1 MRFVHELAKLDVYGL
16 SDLIE
21 KKLITVVSKILTS
34 HYKRFMDND
43 IEMESFKVE
52 LDKIAP
58 SAQFRSEEN
67 RIDAIR
73 SLSVYK
79 FKEQYMGVVSTF
91 VRDKIIKHY
100 LEWKIGDTR
109 KAAVEAAFLLYA
121 KKGKRVAMNQM
132 TEILEKIL
140 NVGMSDPDEEVKK
153 TVFNCLKKNLSAEEG
168 FSEFLNVQS
177 HFRKLF
183 ACLKD
188 RSIIIQN
195 ITLEILCRLSHENP
209 SDIVPFLKKT
219 LYQHL
224 RSLAKME
231 QSNFHEKKNI
241 LKLIRCIIQHGTSII
256 EAHTPAI
263 CRIMIAYLR
272 DKQHAQVLSEYIFK
286 TFQVLAE
293 HLAFSTRPYVDDLSQ
308 FQLEAMQD
316 KLNSKKRSIAVKSF
330 IAVIRNCGFVILP
343 YCKFPNLLPTIVYLV
358 KGGIDTDGRLDLL
371 KILGGL
377 GAIDRFKFKVMS
389 KVYEDY
395 GDRGIQ

>member
-1 MRFVHELAKLDVYGL
+1 
-16 SDLIE
+16 
-21 KKLITVVSKILTS
+21 
-34 HYKRFMDND
+34 
-43 IEMESFKVE
+43 
-52 LDKIAP
+52 
-58 SAQFRSEEN
+58 
-67 RIDAIR
+67 
-73 SLSVYK
+73 
-79 FKEQYMGVVSTF
+79 
-91 VRDKIIKHY
+91 
-100 LEWKIGDTR
+100 
-109 KAAVEAAFLLYA
+109 
-121 KKGKRVAMNQM
+121 
-132 TEILEKIL
+132 
-140 NVGMSDPDEEVKK
+140 
-153 TVFNCLKKNLSAEEG
+153 
-168 FSEFLNVQS
+168 
-177 HFRKLF
+177 
-183 ACLKD
+183 
-188 RSIIIQN
+188 
-195 ITLEILCRLSHENP
+195 
-209 SDIVPFLKKT
+209 
-219 LYQHL
+219 
-224 RSLAKME
+224 ME

-389 KVYEDY
+389 KVY
-395 GDRGIQ
+395 